1 MFTTRAAKEIGF
13 INRFYTEC
21 SFFASEIQ
29 LNSEINFNCCS
40 LSIQQNVVH
49 TNFQFTIHIAIAN
62 TSSMIK
68 TWENKP
74 KIIKKKSMRR
84 DYHAKYYPLGIVVK
98 NGKSFHF
105 DENLVHF
112 HCFESACISFYFL
125 PFALVFRFNRKSLE
139 RSVDLT
145 THLYFISTFPIAI
158 KIKTLCAKHRVECKQ
173 TANHSHQF
181 MRCKQTIRSNN
192 APTKYT
198 CTDNSTINWKTYLP
212 YDYMQPNSITKTS
225 RKRKT
230 PN

>member
-1 MFTTRAAKEIGF
+1 MRNIIHLEWRQRMKNPF
-13 INRFYTEC
+13 ISTGTWRIFIV
-21 SFFASEIQ
+21 SK
-29 LNSEINFNCCS
+29 
-40 LSIQQNVVH
+40 VH
-49 TNFQFTIHIAIAN
+49 AYF
-62 TSSMIK
+62 
-68 TWENKP
+68 
-74 KIIKKKSMRR
+74 
-84 DYHAKYYPLGIVVK
+84 
-98 NGKSFHF
+98 FHF
-105 DENLVHF
+105 F
-112 HCFESACISFYFL
+112 
-125 PFALVFRFNRKSLE
+125 PFPVLFRPNRKSLE

-173 TANHSHQF
+173 TASHSHQF

-192 APTKYT
+192 APAKYT